1 MTKKELLNKLDNV
14 VGVETTYV
22 NHIKVNFTN
31 GYMFVS
37 YDSIVVINV
46 DGETYLTQYWNY
58 SRTTERET
66 AKVLGMAT
74 KELKEKALSGEYKTV
89 VI

>member
-1 MTKKELLNKLDNV
+1 MTKEELLNKLGNV
-14 VGVETTYV
+14 VGVETTYI
-22 NHIKVNFTN
+22 NHLKILFSN
-31 GYMFVS
+31 GFIFIS
-37 YDSIVVINV
+37 YDSFVIINV